1 MSRKSRHLSCVSS
14 SHSSSSS
21 TRAKA
26 LAEAAAANK
35 QAEYDRVIAEKQHLR
50 RRQEAAYERDMAL
63 LAADKLAAVAD
74 AKLAA
79 IENCIQEEE
88 MGPVSRTIQK
98 RCVQGRETQN

>member
-1 MSRKSRHLSCVSS
+1 
-14 SHSSSSS
+14 
-21 TRAKA
+21 
-26 LAEAAAANK
+26 
-35 QAEYDRVIAEKQHLR
+35 
-50 RRQEAAYERDMAL
+50 MAL